1 MSAAAPR
8 AETLPVILLHGWGMH
23 GGVWADL
30 VTRLGGSVSAL
41 APDLPGHGHSP
52 MVEPYDIDALVDQI
66 AGAAPARCTVA
77 GWSLGGQLALAWA
90 RRHPQQVERLVLI
103 GTTPCFVSAPDWPH
117 GVAEEVFAQFA
128 TDLTADAART
138 LRRFLLLE
146 TRGDAE
152 ARAVARQL
160 DDALAARPL
169 PGREV
174 LAQTLLWLQST
185 DLRTTLAEVMQPALI
200 LHGDRDQLAPPA
212 AGAYLASGLPH
223 GRLEMIAGAAH
234 APFISAPQAVCS
246 LMTAFCNER

>member
-8 AETLPVILLHGWGMH
+8 AETLPVVLLHGWGMH

-30 VTRLGGSVSAL
+30 VTRLGGSVGAL

-52 MVEPYDIDALVDQI
+52 MVEPYDIDVLVDQI

-146 TRGDAE
+146 TRGDAQ

-185 DLRTTLAEVMQPALI
+185 DIARGPRSARTAGGWCVSRIRSSAWPP
-200 LHGDRDQLAPPA
+200 GNDRRRCACTFHFRA
-212 AGAYLASGLPH
+212 AGGVQSDDCFL
-223 GRLEMIAGAAH
+223 
-234 APFISAPQAVCS
+234 Q
-246 LMTAFCNER
+246 